1 MQSNVNE
8 PSFVFDQLPLHWQM
22 SRSEKYAFSRILE
35 HANPEVALEIGTY
48 KGGSLQVIA
57 NVAQKV
63 FSLDINSQSQDALK
77 PLFENVEF
85 LSGDSKTL
93 LPTLLAQLETERAP
107 LGFVLIDGD
116 HSTEGVRADLNAVL
130 RYKPN
135 RPIFVVFHDSFNPEC
150 RSGILSADWDDCP
163 YVHYV
168 EIDFIPGVFHFEAFD
183 TAPARSMYGG
193 LALAL
198 LLPEKRDFDLKIHE
212 SQRGLFETVFKN
224 SCHLKSNENL
234 IVRAKKILGR
244 TARILKLK
252 K

>member
-1 MQSNVNE
+1 MTSNPNE
-8 PSFVFDQLPLHWQM
+8 PSFAFDQLSLHWQM
-22 SRSEKYAFSRILE
+22 TRCEKYAFNKILE
-35 HANPEVALEIGTY
+35 HAKPEIALEIGTY

-57 NVAQKV
+57 HVAQKV
-63 FSLDINSQSQDALK
+63 FSLDINSKSQDALK
-77 PLFENVEF
+77 PLFKNVEF
-85 LSGDSKTL
+85 LSGDSKIL
-93 LPTLLAQLETERAP
+93 LPSLLSRLEAERAP

-116 HSTEGVRADLNAVL
+116 HSTEGVQADINAIL
-130 RYKPN
+130 RFKPN

-150 RSGILSADWDDCP
+150 RAGILSANWDQCP

-183 TAPARSMYGG
+183 TAPAKSMYGG

-198 LLPEKRDFDLKIHE
+198 MLPEKRNFALKIHE

-224 SCHLKSNENL
+224 SCHLKSRETLLNK
-234 IVRAKKILGR
+234 AKKILR
-244 TARILKLK
+244 KIALILKVK

>member
-1 MQSNVNE
+1 MKSNAND
-8 PSFVFDQLPLHWQM
+8 PSFAFDQFPLHWQM
-22 SRSEKYAFSRILE
+22 TRCEKYAFNKILE
-35 HANPEVALEIGTY
+35 HANPEIALEIGTY

-57 NVAQKV
+57 KVAQKV
-63 FSLDINSQSQDALK
+63 FSLDINSKSQDALK

-93 LPTLLAQLETERAP
+93 LPTLLARLETERAP

-116 HSTEGVRADLNAVL
+116 HSTEGVRADINAVL
-130 RYKPN
+130 RFKPN
-135 RPIFVVFHDSFNPEC
+135 RPSFVVFHDSFNPEC
-150 RSGILSADWDDCP
+150 RSRILAADWDGCP

-168 EIDFIPGVFHFEAFD
+168 EIDFIPGVFHFDAFD

-198 LLPEKRDFDLKIHE
+198 MLPEKRDFDLKIHE

-234 IVRAKKILGR
+234 IGKAKKILRR
-244 TARILKLK
+244 TARILRVNK
-252 K
+252 

>member
-1 MQSNVNE
+1 MKSNPNE
-8 PSFVFDQLPLHWQM
+8 PSFAFDHLPLHWQM
-22 SRSEKYAFSRILE
+22 TRCEKYAFNKILE
-35 HANPEVALEIGTY
+35 HANPEIALEIGTY

-57 NVAQKV
+57 KVAQKV
-63 FSLDINSQSQDALK
+63 FSLDINSKSQDALK
-77 PLFENVEF
+77 PLFKNVEF

-93 LPTLLAQLETERAP
+93 LPTLLARLETDRAP
-107 LGFVLIDGD
+107 LGFVFIDGD
-116 HSTEGVRADLNAVL
+116 HSTEGVRADINAVL
-130 RYKPN
+130 RFKPN

-150 RSGILSADWDDCP
+150 RSGILTADWHGCP

-198 LLPEKRDFDLKIHE
+198 MLPEKRNFDLQIHE
-212 SQRGLFETVFKN
+212 SQRGLFEAVFKN

-234 IVRAKKILGR
+234 IVRTKKILRR

>member
-1 MQSNVNE
+1 MRRCRHERRRQHRHQPMAQRPE
-8 PSFVFDQLPLHWQM
+8 PLSERARVCSSCRLRQAPAAGLRTQL
-22 SRSEKYAFSRILE
+22 
-35 HANPEVALEIGTY
+35 HA
-48 KGGSLQVIA
+48 
-57 NVAQKV
+57 
-63 FSLDINSQSQDALK
+63 
-77 PLFENVEF
+77 
-85 LSGDSKTL
+85 
-93 LPTLLAQLETERAP
+93 PTLLARLETDRAP

-116 HSTEGVRADLNAVL
+116 HSTEGVRADINAVL
-130 RYKPN
+130 RFKPN

-150 RSGILSADWDDCP
+150 RSGILTADWHGCP

-168 EIDFIPGVFHFEAFD
+168 EIDFIPGVFHFESFD

-198 LLPEKRDFDLKIHE
+198 MLPEKRNFDLQIHE

-234 IVRAKKILGR
+234 IVRTKKVLRR

>member
-1 MQSNVNE
+1 MQSNPNE

-22 SRSEKYAFSRILE
+22 TRCEKYAFNKILE
-35 HANPEVALEIGTY
+35 HANPEIALEIGTY

-57 NVAQKV
+57 KVAQKV

-93 LPTLLAQLETERAP
+93 LPTLLARLETERAP

-130 RYKPN
+130 RFKPN

-150 RSGILSADWDDCP
+150 RSGILTANWHECP

-198 LLPEKRDFDLKIHE
+198 MLPEKRDFDLKIHE

-234 IVRAKKILGR
+234 IVRAKKILRR

>member
-8 PSFVFDQLPLHWQM
+8 PSFVFDHLPLHWQM

-35 HANPEVALEIGTY
+35 HANPEIAIEIGTY
-48 KGGSLQVIA
+48 NGGSLQNIA
-57 NVAQKV
+57 GVARKV

-77 PLFENVEF
+77 PLFQNVEF
-85 LSGDSKTL
+85 LSGDSKKL
-93 LPTLLAQLETERAP
+93 LPNLLRHLQAENAP

-116 HSTEGVRADLNAVL
+116 HSTEGVKSDIDAVL
-130 RYKPN
+130 DFKPN
-135 RPIFVVFHDSFNPEC
+135 RPIFIVFHDSFHPAS
-150 RSGILSADWDDCP
+150 RAGILAAGWEKCP

-168 EIDFIPGVFHFEAFD
+168 EIDFIPGVFHYDAFD

-198 LLPEKRDFDLKIHE
+198 MLPNKRDFDLKIHQ

-224 SCHLKSNENL
+224 SCHLESKENFL
-234 IVRAKKILGR
+234 VRVRR
-244 TARILKLK
+244 TLK
-252 K
+252 KMLRF